1 MGEIRTLEVREAEF
15 DLVVVDREEAAE
27 DVVVLTLRQDN
38 HRLLPAWQPG
48 SHIDLLLD
56 GIGPRQYSLCG
67 DPTDRR
73 HWRIGV
79 LREPAGRPGWFPCP
93 APPPSR

>member
-15 DLVVVDREEAAE
+15 DLVVDREEAAE

-38 HRLLPAWQPG
+38 HRLLPTWQPG